1 MEEDRVRTTQEIK
14 RNLFTSTPIFGEKL
28 GMHVNE
34 QQGGEEEFRKLEIA
48 CRQLEETIHRITPI
62 TANLPESTNN
72 THSLEGQSSEDT
84 VDLDEQRGGDFTPC
98 GKGNRFGRSLD
109 DIFNHSWRP
118 TRKEVWIWVAKP
130 MMVGAQEYPARPE
143 EIRREGWRAR
153 RVFRVKQP
161 PPLVRSYAAT
171 VREVGMA
178 RREDERTGGSNRRFR
193 EDRLWG
199 GNTVSRDGGSQEK
212 IFRREEQLK
221 EQAFR
226 ERGRGAFTGA
236 RSGREEDFHWRKRP
250 LEPHGEGGANRP
262 QYEGNRSG
270 GPGTFFPLT
279 HDRGGVIQAGGMNEE
294 EQILAEMSKG
304 DPGRDR
310 KQEMCASSAGNPPFC
325 FRCKESGHLAAKCPS
340 NLSLTMNLYGFGF
353 PGQGCHCL
361 KIPGVN
367 KQPTK
372 AENVGLIRIKSGN
385 ASVEKV
391 DKELQHLIDKSW

>member
-72 THSLEGQSSEDT
+72 THSLEGHSSEDT

-130 MMVGAQEYPARPE
+130 MVVGAQEYPARPE

-178 RREDERTGGSNRRFR
+178 RREDERAGGSNRRFR

-212 IFRREEQLK
+212 IFQREEQLK
-221 EQAFR
+221 EQAFK

-236 RSGREEDFHWRKRP
+236 RSGREEDFHSRKRP
-250 LEPHGEGGANRP
+250 LESHGEGAPTGHSMK
-262 QYEGNRSG
+262 EI
-270 GPGTFFPLT
+270 
-279 HDRGGVIQAGGMNEE
+279 D
-294 EQILAEMSKG
+294 
-304 DPGRDR
+304 
-310 KQEMCASSAGNPPFC
+310 QEVLVPSSP
-325 FRCKESGHLAAKCPS
+325 
-340 NLSLTMNLYGFGF
+340 
-353 PGQGCHCL
+353 
-361 KIPGVN
+361 
-367 KQPTK
+367 
-372 AENVGLIRIKSGN
+372 
-385 ASVEKV
+385 
-391 DKELQHLIDKSW
+391 